1 MHSTD
6 TAYCYRRGGVVCV
19 CLSACVGQNCQP
31 RKTAEHSR
39 MPFVNRLAWAKEPL
53 TDRYECILAPP
64 DEYDSSICA
73 AAAMRPAATITVA
86 TCSSL
91 SSSFSSSSFTDVGR
105 YTVSQKLHIATFAL
119 TLPNID
125 RFSNYFTF
133 GFGSK
138 FIV

>member
-1 MHSTD
+1 MRPIATD
-6 TAYCYRRGGVVCV
+6 GAAWSVCV
-19 CLSACVGQNCQP
+19 CLHVLGRIVSPA
-31 RKTAEHSR
+31 K
-39 MPFVNRLAWAKEPL
+39 RLNIAGCHLSTDLLGPKEPL